1 LIVLEDDGESSAR
14 PMPGEMRARSL
25 LGVKGGA
32 MPTLGVLHLSVV
44 LREPAHRPKDALQIA
59 MVARKA
65 SIDDRSTS
73 ALRRAA

>member
-1 LIVLEDDGESSAR
+1 
-14 PMPGEMRARSL
+14 
-25 LGVKGGA
+25 

-44 LREPAHRPKDALQIA
+44 LREPTHRPKDALQIA

-65 SIDDRSTS
+65 SIDERSTS